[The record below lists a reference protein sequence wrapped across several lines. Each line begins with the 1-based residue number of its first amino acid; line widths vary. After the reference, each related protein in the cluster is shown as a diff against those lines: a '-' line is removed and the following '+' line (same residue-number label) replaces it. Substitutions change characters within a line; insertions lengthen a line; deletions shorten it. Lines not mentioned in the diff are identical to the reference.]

1 MCMYVNAYIIQV
13 IDLTE
18 AKRDLTMKDGRILIK
33 STVILAKTLQFAYQ
47 VISALTN
54 NNCAQF

>member
-18 AKRDLTMKDGRILIK
+18 AKRDLTMKDGRIHIK
-33 STVILAKTLQFAYQ
+33 STVILAKTLHFAYQ